1 MLKIRRRWLKRV
13 DNNLYHYQE
22 MAHHKITTLG
32 LHLEGVGERTGSNR
46 MIHISRSMVGQAE
59 LEAMARVVRE
69 DGYLGIGR
77 EVRAFEEE
85 LQEYLGGR
93 DRKVVC
99 LNSGTA
105 ALHLA
110 VQAVTQ
116 PGDEVLVQ
124 SLTFIASF
132 QAISATGAV
141 PVACEVYPETV
152 TLDLKDAG
160 QRITPRTKA
169 VMPVHYA
176 SNPGDLE
183 AIYEFAQRHDL
194 RVIEDAAHAFGC
206 TYQGRKIGSFGDLV
220 CFSFDGLKNITC
232 GEGGAVVTS
241 DPKVIQSV
249 QDARL
254 LGVHRDTE
262 KRYQGARSWEFDVQ
276 QQGYRYHLSN
286 LFAAVGRVQLQRF
299 EGEFKP
305 RRIELAQKYRSALTG
320 APDLKFFQGDPGPI
334 VPHIFPIRVVNGK
347 RDGLRQFLQDRGIES
362 GIHYKPNHLL
372 SFYGGAKGLLPVTER
387 LYEELLTLPLHPGL
401 RDEDVDHT
409 IAAVMEFLSHA

>member
-1 MLKIRRRWLKRV
+1 
-13 DNNLYHYQE
+13 
-22 MAHHKITTLG
+22 
-32 LHLEGVGERTGSNR
+32 
-46 MIHISRSMVGQAE
+46 MIHISRSVVGTAE
-59 LEAMARVVRE
+59 LEAMGRVIRE
-69 DGYLGIGR
+69 DGYLGMGR
-77 EVRAFEEE
+77 EVRAFEAE

-93 DRKVVC
+93 DRTVIC

-110 VQAVTQ
+110 VQSLTS

-132 QAISATGAV
+132 QAISAAGAV
-141 PVACEVYPETV
+141 PVACEVYPDTV
-152 TLDLKDAG
+152 TLDLEDAAR
-160 QRITPRTKA
+160 RITPRTKA
-169 VMPVHYA
+169 MMPVHYA

-183 AIYEFAQRHDL
+183 AIYGFAERHGL

-206 TYQGRKIGSFGDLV
+206 TYKGRKIGSFGDLA
-220 CFSFDGLKNITC
+220 CFSFDGLKNITS

-241 DPKVIQSV
+241 DPGVIQAV

-254 LGVHRDTE
+254 LGVQRDTE

-276 QQGYRYHLSN
+276 HQGYRYHLSN
-286 LFAAVGRVQLQRF
+286 LFAAVGRVQLGRF

-305 RRIELAQKYRSALTG
+305 RRVELAQKYRTAFTG
-320 APDLKFFQGDPGPI
+320 RSDLLLFHGDPGPI
-334 VPHIFPIRVVNGK
+334 VPHIFPIKVVNGK
-347 RDGLRQFLQDRGIES
+347 RDGLRQFLRQQGIET

-372 SFYGGAKGLLPVTER
+372 TFYGGGRESLPVTEK

-401 RDEDVDHT
+401 SDAEIDTT
-409 IAAVMEFLSHA
+409 IAAVREFLSHAQ

>member
-1 MLKIRRRWLKRV
+1 
-13 DNNLYHYQE
+13 
-22 MAHHKITTLG
+22 
-32 LHLEGVGERTGSNR
+32 
-46 MIHISRSMVGQAE
+46 MIHISKAVVGPAE
-59 LEAMARVVRE
+59 LEAMGRVVRE

-85 LQEYLGGR
+85 LQEYLGGQG
-93 DRKVVC
+93 RKVIC

-110 VQAVTQ
+110 VQAVTS

-124 SLTFIASF
+124 SLTFVASF
-132 QAISATGAV
+132 QAISAAGAV
-141 PVACEVYPETV
+141 PVACEIDPDTV
-152 TLDLKDAG
+152 TLDLKDAA
-160 QRITPRTKA
+160 QRITPLTRA

-183 AIYEFAQRHDL
+183 AIYQFAQDYGL

-206 TYQGRKIGSFGDLV
+206 TYRGRKIGSFGDLV
-220 CFSFDGLKNITC
+220 CFSFDGIKNITS

-241 DPKVIQSV
+241 DPRVIQSV

-262 KRYQGARSWEFDVQ
+262 KRYQGARSWEFDVHR
-276 QQGYRYHLSN
+276 QGYRYHLSN
-286 LFAAVGRVQLQRF
+286 LFAAIGRVQLRRF

-305 RRIELAQKYRSALTG
+305 RRIELAQKYRSAFRG
-320 APDLKFFQGDPGPI
+320 MEDLQLFHGDPGPI
-334 VPHIFPIRVVNGK
+334 VPHIFPIRVLNGK
-347 RDGLRQFLQDRGIES
+347 RDGMRQFLQERGIEC

-372 SFYGGAKGLLPVTER
+372 SFYGGNNGLLPVTEK

-401 RDEDVDHT
+401 RDEEIDYAIVS
-409 IAAVMEFLSHA
+409 VNEFLSHS

>member
-1 MLKIRRRWLKRV
+1 
-13 DNNLYHYQE
+13 
-22 MAHHKITTLG
+22 
-32 LHLEGVGERTGSNR
+32 
-46 MIHISRSMVGQAE
+46 MIHISRSVVGAAE
-59 LEAMARVVRE
+59 LEAMGRVIRE
-69 DGYLGIGR
+69 DGYLGMGR
-77 EVRAFEEE
+77 EVRAFEAE

-93 DRKVVC
+93 DRTVIC

-110 VQAVTQ
+110 VQALTN

-132 QAISATGAV
+132 QAISAAGAV
-141 PVACEVYPETV
+141 PVACEVYPDTV
-152 TLDLKDAG
+152 TLDLEDAAR
-160 QRITPRTKA
+160 RITPRTKA

-176 SNPGDLE
+176 GNPGDLE
-183 AIYEFAQRHDL
+183 AVYAFAERHGL

-206 TYQGRKIGSFGDLV
+206 TYKGRKIGSFGDLA
-220 CFSFDGLKNITC
+220 CFSFDGLKNITS

-241 DPKVIQSV
+241 DPGVIQWV

-254 LGVHRDTE
+254 LGVQRDTE

-276 QQGYRYHLSN
+276 HQGYRYHLSN
-286 LFAAVGRVQLQRF
+286 LFAAVGRVQLERF

-305 RRIELAQKYRSALTG
+305 RRIELAQKYRTALAG
-320 APDLKFFQGDPGPI
+320 AGDLLLLHGDPGPI
-334 VPHIFPIRVVNGK
+334 VPFMFVIRVLNGK
-347 RDGLRQFLQDRGIES
+347 RDGLRQFLRERGIET

-372 SFYGGAKGLLPVTER
+372 SFYGGGRESLPVTEK

-401 RDEDVDHT
+401 GDADIDAA
-409 IAAVMEFLSHA
+409 ISAVMDFLG

>member
-1 MLKIRRRWLKRV
+1 
-13 DNNLYHYQE
+13 
-22 MAHHKITTLG
+22 
-32 LHLEGVGERTGSNR
+32 
-46 MIHISRSMVGQAE
+46 MIHISRSVVGAAE
-59 LEAMARVVRE
+59 LEAMGRVMRD
-69 DGYLGIGR
+69 DGYLGMGR
-77 EVRAFEEE
+77 EVRAFEVE

-93 DRKVVC
+93 DRTVIC

-110 VQAVTQ
+110 VQSLTT

-124 SLTFIASF
+124 SLTFVASF
-132 QAISATGAV
+132 QAISAAGAV
-141 PVACEVYPETV
+141 PVACEVYPDTV
-152 TLDLKDAG
+152 TLDLEDAA
-160 QRITPRTKA
+160 RKITPRTRA

-183 AIYEFAQRHDL
+183 AIYAFAERHGL

-206 TYQGRKIGSFGDLV
+206 TYKGRKIGSFGDLA
-220 CFSFDGLKNITC
+220 CFSFDGLKNITS

-241 DPKVIQSV
+241 DPEVIQWV

-254 LGVHRDTE
+254 LGVQRDTE

-276 QQGYRYHLSN
+276 HQGYRYHLSN
-286 LFAAVGRVQLQRF
+286 LFAAVGRVQLGRF

-305 RRIELAQKYRSALTG
+305 RRVELAQKYRTAFAGTS
-320 APDLKFFQGDPGPI
+320 DLILFHGDPGPL
-334 VPHIFPIRVVNGK
+334 VPHIFPIRVINGK
-347 RDGLRQFLQDRGIES
+347 RDGLREFLRARGIES

-372 SFYGGAKGLLPVTER
+372 SFYGGGREALPVTEK

-401 RDEDVDHT
+401 GDAEIDVT
-409 IAAVMEFLSHA
+409 IAAVMEFLSDTSNC